1 MEWLKNLLKSLIKN
15 PIENPIKNS
24 KKYRY
29 LILGIFLLIS
39 LTIIFVVIL
48 FFNISPAETALVKLA
63 ASFSGEI
70 SCHEKCN
77 VFRQNQEKII
87 IAGFKTKPQK
97 LDRMMLNYWRAKEIN
112 SDFKKELIKL
122 SALAYG
128 ADNPPEYFKNYLL
141 DSGADLSLVREIISQ
156 FNLTAAAD
164 SLSGGLE
171 MRIEN
176 ASSSA
181 EKIEALKTLGKLGAD
196 AEIDNYFNLLNSAEA
211 IEIKKEA
218 IKNLSN
224 IREKSIY
231 FTLAQLDILKKLII
245 SPSTDIRIRQEL
257 VLLIGDY
264 YLVFPLESAS
274 AWQEIYANKS
284 LDNISRSFSADS
296 LNHLKNARLVLPV
309 VSETDWAAYYN
320 Q

>member
-1 MEWLKNLLKSLIKN
+1 MEWLKNLLKNPIKN
-15 PIENPIKNS
+15 PIKNF
-24 KKYRY
+24 KRYRY
-29 LILGIFLLIS
+29 LILGIFLLIF
-39 LTIIFVVIL
+39 LTVFCSVIL

-77 VFRQNQEKII
+77 VFRQNQEKIF
-87 IAGFKTKPQK
+87 IAGFKTEPQK
-97 LDRMMLNYWRAKEIN
+97 LERMMLNYWQAKDIN

-122 SALAYG
+122 AALSYG

-141 DSGADLSLVREIISQ
+141 SSGADLSLVREIISQ

-181 EKIEALKTLGKLGAD
+181 EKIEALRTLGKLGAD

-211 IEIKKEA
+211 IEIKKEV

-224 IREKSIY
+224 IREKSVY
-231 FTLAQLDILKKLII
+231 FTLAQLDSIKNLII
-245 SPSTDIRIRQEL
+245 SPATDIRIRQEL

-264 YLVFPLESAS
+264 YLVFPGESAS

-296 LNHLKNARLVLPV
+296 LNHLKNTQLALPA
-309 VSETDWAAYYN
+309 VSEADWAVYYK
-320 Q
+320 